1 MSAFTLAEI
10 AYLRGQLLGRLA
22 TVGPNSEPHVV
33 PVAFRYNGETDTID
47 IGGYD
52 FAKRKKF
59 RDVRGNPRVA
69 LVIDDVPS
77 VNPWKAR
84 GIEIRGVA
92 EILETGGERL
102 MPSFAPQMFRIRPR
116 RIVSWGVEGEG
127 VSRNARSVR

>member
-1 MSAFTLAEI
+1 MSAFTSAEI

-22 TVGPNSEPHVV
+22 TVGPNGEPHVV
-33 PVAFRYNGETDTID
+33 PVASRYNGEADAID

-77 VNPWKAR
+77 DRKS
-84 GIEIRGVA
+84 
-92 EILETGGERL
+92 TRL
-102 MPSFAPQMFRIRPR
+102 NSSHSQISYAVFCLKK
-116 RIVSWGVEGEG
+116 
-127 VSRNARSVR
+127 

>member
-69 LVIDDVPS
+69 LVWPKF
-77 VNPWKAR
+77 W
-84 GIEIRGVA
+84 
-92 EILETGGERL
+92 
-102 MPSFAPQMFRIRPR
+102 R
-116 RIVSWGVEGEG
+116 RAASG
-127 VSRNARSVR
+127 

>member
-59 RDVRGNPRVA
+59 RDVGGNPRVA

-77 VNPWKAR
+77 MNPWKAR
-84 GIEIRGVA
+84 GVEIRGVA
-92 EILETGGERL
+92 GILETGRQRL
-102 MPSFAPQMFRIRPR
+102 MRRVAPPMVRIRPR
-116 RIVSWGVEGEG
+116 RIVSC
-127 VSRNARSVR
+127 

>member
-33 PVAFRYNGETDTID
+33 PVPFRYNGETDTID

-92 EILETGGERL
+92 EILETGGGRVKGGFGPG
-102 MPSFAPQMFRIRPR
+102 MVWVRAQ
-116 RIVSWGVEGEG
+116 
-127 VSRNARSVR
+127 SVV

>member
-1 MSAFTLAEI
+1 MSAFTPAEI

-59 RDVRGNPRVA
+59 RDVRGNPRGA

-92 EILETGGERL
+92 GILETGGERL
-102 MPSFAPQMFRIRPR
+102 MRRVAPPKFCVRAQRM
-116 RIVSWGVEGEG
+116 VSWGVEG
-127 VSRNARSVR
+127 